1 MWWRVDFLMAI
12 SLVVRWLGG
21 GMTVNG
27 VKIAIL
33 GTALH
38 VHHTF
43 WDIYLPPLNYFDV
56 NFADFKISEG
66 WKHKETTFYCFSDL
80 YLDAVLHSLAS
91 EKKFFAKLRSVLLFN
106 SLFSNSAPTLRSHIP
121 RSSCGVRRSTRRQVY
136 CYFLCSTDTPK
147 QYSKY
152 LRMIAWSN
160 LRSSVCIF
168 LGSCWAILGHF
179 L

>member
-21 GMTVNG
+21 DMTVNG

-56 NFADFKISEG
+56 NFPDFKISEG
-66 WKHKETTFYCFSDL
+66 WKHNETIFYSFSVL
-80 YLDAVLHSLAS
+80 YLDAALESLTS
-91 EKKFFAKLRSVLLFN
+91 EKTFFAKLGSVFLFKVAEHSFAGDQRWLAWRRVFKLRQTN
-106 SLFSNSAPTLRSHIP
+106 MAAKKKRRFPKSNH
-121 RSSCGVRRSTRRQVY
+121 
-136 CYFLCSTDTPK
+136 
-147 QYSKY
+147 
-152 LRMIAWSN
+152 
-160 LRSSVCIF
+160 
-168 LGSCWAILGHF
+168 
-179 L
+179 

>member
-1 MWWRVDFLMAI
+1 MLWQVDFLVA
-12 SLVVRWLGG
+12 RWFGG
-21 GMTVNG
+21 DMTVNS
-27 VKIAIL
+27 VKIAVL

-56 NFADFKISEG
+56 LNFR
-66 WKHKETTFYCFSDL
+66 
-80 YLDAVLHSLAS
+80 
-91 EKKFFAKLRSVLLFN
+91 EKKFFAKLGSVLLFN
-106 SLFSNSAPTLRSHIP
+106 SLFSNSVPTLRLHIP
-121 RSSCGVRRSTRRQVY
+121 RSSCGVRSSTRRHVY
-136 CYFLCSTDTPK
+136 CYFLCSIDTPER
-147 QYSKY
+147 YSTYKY
-152 LRMIAWSN
+152 LRMIARSN

>member
-12 SLVVRWLGG
+12 SLVVRWFGG
-21 GMTVNG
+21 DMTVNG

-56 NFADFKISEG
+56 NFPDFKISEG
-66 WKHKETTFYCFSDL
+66 WKHNETIFCSFSVL
-80 YLDAVLHSLAS
+80 YLDAVLDSLTS

-106 SLFSNSAPTLRSHIP
+106 SLFSNSAPTLRYHIS
-121 RSSCGVRRSTRRQVY
+121 RSSCGVRRSTCKQVY
-136 CYFLCSTDTPK
+136 GYFLCSTDTPK
-147 QYSKY
+147 Q
-152 LRMIAWSN
+152 
-160 LRSSVCIF
+160 
-168 LGSCWAILGHF
+168 
-179 L
+179 

>member
-12 SLVVRWLGG
+12 SLVVRWFGG
-21 GMTVNG
+21 DMTVNG

-66 WKHKETTFYCFSDL
+66 WKHKETTFYSFSDL

-106 SLFSNSAPTLRSHIP
+106 SLFSNSAPTLRLHIP
-121 RSSCGVRRSTRRQVY
+121 RSSCGVRRSTFRQVY

-147 QYSKY
+147 HYSKY

-160 LRSSVCIF
+160 LQSSVCIF
-168 LGSCWAILGHF
+168 LGSCRAILGHF

>member
-66 WKHKETTFYCFSDL
+66 WKHKETTFYSFSDL

-106 SLFSNSAPTLRSHIP
+106 SLFSNSAPTLRLHIP
-121 RSSCGVRRSTRRQVY
+121 RSSCGVRRSTFRQVY

-147 QYSKY
+147 HYSKY

-160 LRSSVCIF
+160 LQSSVCIF
-168 LGSCWAILGHF
+168 LGSCRAILGHF

>member
-1 MWWRVDFLMAI
+1 MWWRVDFLMAT

-21 GMTVNG
+21 GMTANG

-56 NFADFKISEG
+56 NFPDFKISEG
-66 WKHKETTFYCFSDL
+66 WKHNETIFYSFSVL
-80 YLDAVLHSLAS
+80 YLDAVLDSLTS

-106 SLFSNSAPTLRSHIP
+106 SLFSNSAPTLRSHTP
-121 RSSCGVRRSTRRQVY
+121 RSSCDVRRSTFRQVY

-160 LRSSVCIF
+160 LQSSVCIF
-168 LGSCWAILGHF
+168 LGSCWAILRHF